1 MPVTSKAF
9 IRTTIVLLIVGFL
22 TVLGI
27 VSAAIFYSDQTEKGL
42 DELVFALELRRE
54 ALGTLVNMQRAET
67 GQRGFLLTQDEA
79 YLQPFNAAVAGL
91 QGQIALMKADA
102 ESLPAYAEAVGLLET
117 KTAEK
122 LAELRETIGLVRE
135 GRIEDALAIVRSDR
149 GKIVMDEINAL
160 ANGLVEATDRLVQL
174 RLTETRSSAALLYW
188 ILLGGGFLI
197 LVVVGG
203 TAWIAW
209 RYTTQ
214 LERAQRELTSLN
226 VTLEERV
233 RQRAGA
239 LARAN
244 EEIQRFAYIVSHDLR
259 APLVNIMG
267 FTSELETGL
276 AAVRAHVGEL
286 PDDLPATKEVKDA
299 IESDMP
305 EAIAFIRASTGRM
318 DSLINAILKMSRE
331 GRRQLTAADVDMR
344 ALLEEAA
351 DSVRHQ
357 VAEAGGEI
365 HVETPLP
372 AIRSD
377 RLALEQIFGNLIDN
391 AVKYLDDARP
401 PEIVIRGR
409 PIRTGVEFEVQDNG
423 RGIAP
428 DDHERIFEL
437 FRRSGAQ
444 DKPGEGIGLSHV
456 RALVRRL
463 GGDITLQS
471 ELGKGTT
478 FRVSLPEN
486 MPIHLE
492 SA

>member
-9 IRTTIVLLIVGFL
+9 IRTTVVLLIVGFL

-27 VSAAIFYSDQTEKGL
+27 VAAALYYSDRTEKGL
-42 DELVFALELRRE
+42 DELVLALELRRA
-54 ALGTLVNMQRAET
+54 ALGALVNVQRAET
-67 GQRGFLLTQDEA
+67 GQRGYLLTQDEA
-79 YLQPFNAAVAGL
+79 YLEPFNVAATRL
-91 QGQIALMKADA
+91 GQHIEVMKADA
-102 ESLPAYAEAVGLLET
+102 VALPAFAEAVGLLEERT
-117 KTAEK
+117 TAK
-122 LAELRETIGLVRE
+122 VAELRETIDLVGT
-135 GRIEDALAIVRSDR
+135 GRLAAALAIVRSDR
-149 GKIVMDEINAL
+149 GKILMDQITEL
-160 ANGLVEATDRLVQL
+160 ANGLIDGTDRLVQR
-174 RLTETRSSAALLYW
+174 RLIETRSSAASLYW
-188 ILLGGGFLI
+188 ILLGGGFVI

-203 TAWIAW
+203 TAWVAW

-214 LERAQRELTSLN
+214 LERAQRELTALN
-226 VTLEERV
+226 MTLEERV

-244 EEIQRFAYIVSHDLR
+244 DEIQRFAYIVSHDLR
-259 APLVNIMG
+259 SPLVNIMG
-267 FTSELETGL
+267 FTSELEAGL

-286 PDDLPATKEVKDA
+286 SDDLPANREVKDA

-331 GRRQLTAADVDMR
+331 GNRQLTAQDVDMR
-344 ALLEEAA
+344 TLLEAAA

-357 VAEAGGEI
+357 VADAGGEI
-365 HVETPLP
+365 RVETPLP

-391 AVKYLDDARP
+391 AVKYLDEARS
-401 PEIVIRGR
+401 PEIVVRGR

>member
-9 IRTTIVLLIVGFL
+9 LRTTVALLIVGFL
-22 TVLGI
+22 AVLGI
-27 VSAAIFYSDQTEKGL
+27 VSAALYYSERTERGL
-42 DELVFALELRRE
+42 DELGFALELRRE
-54 ALGTLVNMQRAET
+54 ALGAQVSIQHAET
-67 GQRGFLLTQDEA
+67 GQRGFLLTLDEA
-79 YLQPFNAAVAGL
+79 YLAPFNTGTARL
-91 QGQIALMKADA
+91 QRHFDIMKADA
-102 ESLPAYAEAVGLLET
+102 VGLPAYAEAVALLEE
-117 KTAEK
+117 KTAAK
-122 LAELRETIGLVRE
+122 LAELRETIDLARG
-135 GRIEDALAIVRSDR
+135 GRVADALAIVRSDR
-149 GKIVMDEINAL
+149 SKIVMDEINAL
-160 ANGLVEATDRLVQL
+160 SNGLVEGTVRLVQA
-174 RLTETRSSAALLYW
+174 RLSETRSSARSLYA
-188 ILLGGGFLI
+188 ILLGGGFVI
-197 LVVVGG
+197 LAVVGG

-214 LERAQRELTSLN
+214 LERAQRELTALN
-226 VTLEERV
+226 ATLEDRV

-244 EEIQRFAYIVSHDLR
+244 DEIQRFAYIVSHDLR
-259 APLVNIMG
+259 SPLVNIMG

-276 AAVRAHVGEL
+276 ATVRSHVGEL
-286 PDDLPATKEVKDA
+286 PDDIPAVQEVKYA

-318 DSLINAILKMSRE
+318 DGLINAILRMSRE
-331 GRRQLTAADVDMR
+331 GRRQLTAQDIDMR
-344 ALLEEAA
+344 ALLEAAA

-377 RLALEQIFGNLIDN
+377 KLALEQVFGNLIDN
-391 AVKYLDDARP
+391 AVKYLDEARP
-401 PEIVIRGR
+401 PKIVVRGR
-409 PIRTGVEFEVQDNG
+409 PIRTGVEFEVEDNG

-486 MPIHLE
+486 MPVSLE